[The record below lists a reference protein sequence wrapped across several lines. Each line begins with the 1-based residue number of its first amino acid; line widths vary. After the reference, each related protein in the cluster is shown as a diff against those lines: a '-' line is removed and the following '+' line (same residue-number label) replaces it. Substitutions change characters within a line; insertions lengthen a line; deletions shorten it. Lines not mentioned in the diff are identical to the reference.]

1 VDNSFVCA
9 VAQALARKTVAA
21 VSWLGYKPACLS
33 ECLAAVPVDTPTLL
47 IEQALEH
54 MRLWRIPAALP
65 LLRQASAQAKQAE
78 DLYHQL
84 LVEFYLARCDYAE
97 HHFSACINRAS
108 RAARLIDEPSLGPE
122 ARGALKVHHYQL
134 LALVAREKG
143 NFSLALSH
151 WMQVLDLAMQ
161 QAMNQHLIDAC
172 LGVGEIYLLGQQYE
186 QAGQVYQLAFSRA
199 LMMGDAPQVV
209 KTGLHWLSLL
219 MNSEHYEQA
228 HTICQQVR
236 GMIDEQIDPAWRIDL
251 AINEARLLLQAG
263 EQNAA
268 MVALQ
273 QLSAQCHEIGYY
285 WGAAVVAKQLSRLWA
300 EAGQLEAACQ
310 LLQQLTELT
319 EQQGSYC
326 PAELYQLYAEFEHQ
340 RHNDQEALRQLER
353 YRSKRSEE
361 LLHLHQR
368 TAVMTPSRQRLLDL
382 TLENLLLRQQLS
394 QVQYAQ

>member
-1 VDNSFVCA
+1 M
-9 VAQALARKTVAA
+9 
-21 VSWLGYKPACLS
+21 PI
-33 ECLAAVPVDTPTLL
+33 DTPIPLL

-65 LLRQASAQAKQAE
+65 LLRQAAAQAKLAD

-97 HHFSACINRAS
+97 HHFSACIHRTS
-108 RAARLIDEPSLGPE
+108 RATRLLDAAHMEPDE
-122 ARGALKVHHYQL
+122 RNALKVHHHQL

-199 LMMGDAPQVV
+199 LMMSDAPQVV
-209 KTGLHWLSLL
+209 KAGLHWLSLL
-219 MNSEHYEQA
+219 MTCEHYEQA
-228 HTICQQVR
+228 KNICQQLHTL
-236 GMIDEQIDPAWRIDL
+236 INEQIDPAWRIDL
-251 AINEARLLLQAG
+251 AINEARLLLHAGQQA
-263 EQNAA
+263 AA
-268 MVALQ
+268 MQMLQ
-273 QLSAQCHEIGYY
+273 QLSEQCHAIGYY
-285 WGAAVVAKQLSRLWA
+285 WGAAIVAKQLSRLWA
-300 EAGQLEAACQ
+300 EAGQLDAACL

-326 PAELYQLYAEFEHQ
+326 PAELYRQYAEYEHQ
-340 RHNDQEALRQLER
+340 RQHDQEALRQLER

-394 QVQYAQ
+394 QVQHAQ